1 MDVPKDRDT
10 TSLTYGG
17 KRRSVT
23 SIARGSVSMA
33 SVSQE
38 YGARFAIM
46 ADCIPVSW
54 GDRI

>member
-1 MDVPKDRDT
+1 MDVSNDRDT

-38 YGARFAIM
+38 YGARFAII
-46 ADCIPVSW
+46 ANWIPVSC